1 MPLDSLLINKELSKL
16 FLAAQTY
23 LSGIKTRAVLSFFKW
38 GSRTPASLL
47 LLPPHEF
54 FRGQER
60 CVVWRSRFAGK
71 LLTALIQIST
81 HTMESTAGIV
91 CYSNMNLQLKHMEP
105 AACNPVKNM

>member
-23 LSGIKTRAVLSFFKW
+23 LSGIK
-38 GSRTPASLL
+38 TPASLL